1 MKRRA
6 WIVLSAVT
14 GIAAAVY
21 FAGAQAAEKEGEK
34 KGGLPPLVVDK
45 DAPLLLDEPAEKPPA
60 DGPAADNTACFCC
73 HTNYEEE
80 SFAAAHAAEDVG
92 CIECHG
98 KSHAHRDDE
107 DNVTPPEV
115 MYPPDKIAA
124 NCAKCHEE
132 HNAPAHEVIVRWQ
145 QRCPAKTDPK
155 QLVCTDCHGEH
166 RLKIR
171 TVRWDKHTGKLLMR
185 KQDQTSETATKN

>member
-1 MKRRA
+1 LCVA
-6 WIVLSAVT
+6 T
-14 GIAAAVY
+14 GIVATAY
-21 FAGAQAAEKEGEK
+21 FAGAQAAEK

-45 DAPLLLDEPAEKPPA
+45 DAPLLLDEPAEKPA
-60 DGPAADNTACFCC
+60 AAVSKGSGPVAVNTACFCC

-80 SFAAAHAAEDVG
+80 SFASAHAAEDVG

-107 DNVTPPEV
+107 DNVTPPDL
-115 MYPPDKIAA
+115 MYPPEKIAA

-132 HNAPAHEVIVRWQ
+132 HNAPAREVIVRWQ
-145 QRCPAKTDPK
+145 QRCPDQTDPK

-166 RLKIR
+166 RLEIR
-171 TVRWDKHTGKLLMR
+171 TVRWDKRTRKLLMR
-185 KQDQTSETATKN
+185 KQEETNDTATKD